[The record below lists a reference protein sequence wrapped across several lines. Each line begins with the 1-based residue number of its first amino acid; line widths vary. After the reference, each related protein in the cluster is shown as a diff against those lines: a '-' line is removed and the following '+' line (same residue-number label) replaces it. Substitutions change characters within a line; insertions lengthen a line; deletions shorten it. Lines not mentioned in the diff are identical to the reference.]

1 MQNQTINLNTAT
13 YVGIDAHPTEH
24 TALAINRFEEK
35 KGQLRFPNSVEGIQQ
50 FLSWLKTVEKQPRQ
64 TIIGIEGRGTSGN
77 AIVSGLLQTYQHV
90 YEVNPLYTKQRRT
103 FGTKGRKSDPVDAKL
118 IAEVLTKKVAELPQI
133 TKAELSTRMLNLKR
147 LVWYYEEITVQGARL
162 KNQLH
167 KLQRE
172 QDLCS
177 AKEECATVSFIAS
190 QKQKEL
196 AKIKKVQQSLKTRLT
211 ALLTSEGMNLT
222 SIPGISTVLAAK
234 IAAYTNGIHRF
245 ANRDKFLQYAGIGLL
260 EKSSGKK
267 KRFIQNKRGNR
278 MLNHAFYLVA
288 LYHSTRHPQSKAYY
302 EKKLNE
308 GKTKKHA
315 LRCVM
320 RRVAC
325 IVYGMLKSDEDYR
338 G

>member
-1 MQNQTINLNTAT
+1 MHTAT

-24 TALAINRFEEK
+24 TALAINRFEEQ
-35 KGQLRFPNSVEGIQQ
+35 KGQLRFPNSLEGIKQ
-50 FLSWLKTVEKQPRQ
+50 FLSWLKTVEKQPAQ

-77 AIVSGLLQTYQHV
+77 AIVSGLLQTYRHV

-103 FGTKGRKSDPVDAKL
+103 YGTRGRKSDPIDAKL
-118 IAEVLTKKVAELPQI
+118 IAEVLTKKIAELPKI
-133 TKAELSTRMLNLKR
+133 TKAELSIRMLNLKR
-147 LVWYYEEITVQGARL
+147 LVWFYEEITVQGARL

-167 KLQRE
+167 KLHRE
-172 QDLCS
+172 QELCTT
-177 AKEECATVSFIAS
+177 KEEGVTVSFIAR

-196 AKIKKVQQSLKTRLT
+196 AKIKETQQSLKARLAT
-211 ALLTSEGMNLT
+211 LLTTEGKNLLT
-222 SIPGISTVLAAK
+222 IPGVGIVLAAA
-234 IAAYTNGIHRF
+234 IVAYTNGIHRF

-260 EKSSGKK
+260 ERSSGKK
-267 KRFIQNKRGNR
+267 KRFTQSNKGNR

-288 LYHSTRHPQSKAYY
+288 LYHSTRHQESKAYY
-302 EKKLNE
+302 EKKLKE

-320 RRVAC
+320 KRVAC
-325 IVYGMLKSDEDYR
+325 IVYGMLKSGDDYR